1 MFTDASNHYFVEP
14 VPVYLHNIHGEIHEK
29 PHIVFRRSL
38 EETKKSYSRVV
49 GSNLWN
55 GSLKKNPKGLNLY
68 LEYFI
73 IVQKIYGF
81 SSTSIT
87 SRRSLS
93 MRQRNLKEDNLRES
107 HLP

>member
-68 LEYFI
+68 LEYLNYF
-73 IVQKIYGF
+73 
-81 SSTSIT
+81 
-87 SRRSLS
+87 R
-93 MRQRNLKEDNLRES
+93 MRFFFYVHYVTEKFEHAATKS
-107 HLP
+107 

>member
-73 IVQKIYGF
+73 IVLWFLFYVNYVTEKF
-81 SSTSIT
+81 EHAATKS
-87 SRRSLS
+87 
-93 MRQRNLKEDNLRES
+93 
-107 HLP
+107 